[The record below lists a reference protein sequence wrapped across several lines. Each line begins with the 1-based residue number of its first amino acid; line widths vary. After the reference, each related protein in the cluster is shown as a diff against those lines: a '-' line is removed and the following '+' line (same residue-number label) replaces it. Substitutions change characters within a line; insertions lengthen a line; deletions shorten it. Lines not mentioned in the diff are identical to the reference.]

1 MKKNIYIILV
11 LFFIIIS
18 CNIKEDNNKVEDLY
32 SAKEIKNALN
42 IVLDSAL
49 YDTYYGKIN
58 YDIQGRFN
66 YEYSDS
72 LIYKSLECID
82 SLISEKDITHIIN
95 QYHLLKGK
103 DIDKYIDANRYKRK
117 EGAHYA
123 IEDSV
128 DYQFYLSPPL
138 FTLNKKYFVTYCIG
152 SAIRPDSFTDGFLFV
167 FINQNNQWY
176 LHLVI
181 KNPFTTPENV
191 STSQSHSFIPV
202 G

>member
-1 MKKNIYIILV
+1 MKTILWIIFG
-11 LFFIIIS
+11 LFFIIS
-18 CNIKEDNNKVEDLY
+18 CNIRDDNNKIEDLY

-82 SLISEKDITHIIN
+82 SLISADDITHIIN

-103 DIDKYIDANRYKRK
+103 DIDKYIDENRFKRK
-117 EGAHYA
+117 EGSHYA

-138 FTLNKKYFVTYCIG
+138 FTLNKKYFITYCIG

-167 FINQNNQWY
+167 FINDNNEWHLY
-176 LHLVI
+176 LVI
-181 KNPFTTPENV
+181 KNPFTTPGNV
-191 STSQSHSFIPV
+191 STIQSHSFIPR
-202 G
+202 